1 MDINIDKVV
10 SYNLSIEDLKW
21 CLAACCEPLK
31 GFIIHTKK
39 DNRYWVFDP
48 ELDEYCEL

>member
-10 SYNLSIEDLKW
+10 SYNLSIEDLGW
-21 CLAACCEPLK
+21 CLAAGYEPLR